1 MTATTENE
9 GATMALAG
17 LQGGAMVPVEDAA
30 LVGASA
36 REFAEVQAALA
47 VADARPRNEKQAYQ
61 NLMRSMERPGMAVEA
76 SYTFPRGGKTVSGAS
91 VYLAREAARLWGN
104 LRYSLRIVSQDD
116 EQIHIEG
123 VAWDLQTNTR
133 ITMEDRFKPLIQRKD
148 RTGKTQWISPDERD
162 LRELVNKRGAV
173 CVRNAILQ
181 LIPSDIIEDARV
193 QGRRTVERAAK
204 GGLKDDKERTI
215 RDLIAS
221 FGQIR
226 VSIEQLEE
234 FLDHPVEH
242 ITAQQLADLREIRAS
257 IKDGNSKVGDH
268 FVFAPKKAEAG
279 GDRATISKEDMRAK
293 PEPDPEVTVTPD
305 PEVTIA
311 QDPEGGARAA
321 EDLEPGV
328 EHVGIYEAIEQATT
342 IKSLNRFARD
352 INRDWGEKLLS
363 TEERARLLALIQ
375 QREEDI
381 RRKKSPGR

>member
-1 MTATTENE
+1 MTATENE
-9 GATMALAG
+9 GALAG

-47 VADARPRNEKQAYQ
+47 IADARPRNERQAYQ
-61 NLMRSMERPGMAVEA
+61 NLMRSMERPGMAMEA
-76 SYTFPRGGKTVSGAS
+76 SYTFPRGGKSVSGAS
-91 VYLAREAARLWGN
+91 VCLAREAARLWGN
-104 LRYSLRIVSQDD
+104 LRYSLKIVSSDD
-116 EQIHIEG
+116 DQIHIEG

-133 ITMEDRFKPLIQRKD
+133 ITMEDRFKPLIQRKMKN
-148 RTGKTQWISPDERD
+148 GKTQWVSPDERD
-162 LRELVNKRGAV
+162 LRELTNRRGAI
-173 CVRNAILQ
+173 CVRNALLQ
-181 LIPSDIIEDARV
+181 LIPSDIIEDARI

-204 GGLKDDKERTI
+204 GGLQDDKERTI

-221 FGQIR
+221 FGQVR

-234 FLDHPVEH
+234 FLGQPVEH

-268 FVFAPKKAEAG
+268 FVFAPKKGPEAG
-279 GDRATISKEDMRAK
+279 GDRATINKEDMRAK
-293 PEPDPEVTVTPD
+293 PEPEVTVTP
-305 PEVTIA
+305 
-311 QDPEGGARAA
+311 EGPADQG
-321 EDLEPGV
+321 PGP

-342 IKSLNRFARD
+342 LKSLDRFTRD

-363 TEERARLLALIQ
+363 TEERAKLLALIQ

-381 RRKKSPGR
+381 RRKKGR